1 MSAEELLH
9 LLLEADDK
17 CIAQYGSIIEW
28 DRIEYTNPKLYHL
41 LKLEKIK
48 LEEGANNG

>member
-9 LLLEADDK
+9 LLLAIDDT
-17 CIAQYGSIIEW
+17 QYGCIIDW